1 MFFTDANGNNF
12 GDTDAI
18 IVQDNDDIDIAGD
31 VTGSQV
37 QFTFDYDGNVQ
48 GGRASGNDA
57 AVTVV
62 AIGLDK
68 AQYVKATSTIGRSN
82 ANSVSLVASLER
94 NYSNP
99 A

>member
-12 GDTDAI
+12 DDSDAI
-18 IVQDNDDIDIAGD
+18 IVQDNHSSDIAGNI
-31 VTGSQV
+31 SSSSV
-37 QFTFDYDGNVQ
+37 QFTFDYDGNTQ
-48 GGRASGNDA
+48 GGRTAGTDA
-57 AVTVV
+57 PITVV

-99 A
+99 